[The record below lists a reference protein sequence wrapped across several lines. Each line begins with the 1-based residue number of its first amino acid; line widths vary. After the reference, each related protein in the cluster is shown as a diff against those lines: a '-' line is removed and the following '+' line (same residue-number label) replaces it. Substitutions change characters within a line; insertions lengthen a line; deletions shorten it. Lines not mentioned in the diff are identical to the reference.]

1 MRLADIRKKWELMAA
16 AATTEKEQ
24 NWIFWIRTKAGRMK
38 TEVILKSG
46 KRIETLNSASAE
58 SKT

>member
-1 MRLADIRKKWELMAA
+1 MA